1 MGRDIYEREREDEGQ
16 GVRGERERVWGE
28 RRGREERCCVL
39 GHCVKLK

>member
-1 MGRDIYEREREDEGQ
+1 MWRDIYEREDEGQ
-16 GVRGERERVWGE
+16 GVRECGGE